1 MATSCLSF
9 HAPYRCRHAGAC
21 CAAPWQVRADDHVVH
36 FVRGSSLYSNRVDSL
51 FIQQAPRPGAQPE
64 LSVAK
69 GVGGVCVFRENR
81 RCAIHAQ
88 AGESSLPIG
97 CRHYPRVVRI
107 DPEQIALSLSHYC
120 PTAASLLA
128 SDEPIRVITAAPPLE
143 LSEPV
148 EGLDA
153 RDALPPLLRPGVLM
167 DVEAYTAWE
176 LAAVDALSLGRP
188 EAALAKIAAATDAL
202 RHWTPGTL
210 PLDQAVHAAFASS
223 DAPAPAWTARGI
235 AIARALNKGPVSLSQ
250 LPDTGHRIPDTGPQ
264 LIANYLAARVFG
276 NWIAYQGRGLRT
288 IVTWLY
294 ACYDI
299 VCTLACHESSSEE
312 ISIPRVLE
320 AIRHADYVM
329 LHSIDSQDFAN
340 AAIEVEA

>member
-1 MATSCLSF
+1 ML
-9 HAPYRCRHAGAC
+9 
-21 CAAPWQVRADDHVVH
+21 H
-36 FVRGSSLYSNRVDSL
+36 FVRGSNLYSNRADSL
-51 FIQQAPRPGAQPE
+51 FIRQAPRPGAQPE

-69 GVGGVCVFRENR
+69 GAGGVCVFRENR

-97 CRHYPRVVRI
+97 CRHYPRVVRLDATHI
-107 DPEQIALSLSHYC
+107 SLSLSHYC
-120 PTAASLLA
+120 PTAAALLA
-128 SDEPIRVITAAPPLE
+128 STEHIRVVTAAPPLE

-167 DVEAYTAWE
+167 DVDAYTTWE
-176 LAAVDALSLGRP
+176 LAAVDAFSTLGRP
-188 EAALAKIAAATDAL
+188 EAALARIATATDAL
-202 RHWTPGTL
+202 RDWSPGTI
-210 PLDQAVHAAFASS
+210 PLDQAVRAAFASS
-223 DAPAPAWTARGI
+223 PASAPDWPTRGFE
-235 AIARALNKGPVSLSQ
+235 IARALNQGPVSLECEPTFA
-250 LPDTGHRIPDTGPQ
+250 LRATVGTHRETGCGKRVTGRV
-264 LIANYLAARVFG
+264 IANYLAARVFG

-294 ACYDI
+294 ACYDS
-299 VCTLACHESSSEE
+299 V
-312 ISIPRVLE
+312 RVLANRDAAEGPEPSIAHVIE

-340 AAIEVEA
+340 AAIEVEG

>member
-1 MATSCLSF
+1 M
-9 HAPYRCRHAGAC
+9 
-21 CAAPWQVRADDHVVH
+21 H
-36 FVRGSSLYSNRVDSL
+36 FVRGSNLYSNREDSL

-69 GVGGVCVFRENR
+69 GAGGVCVFRENR

-107 DPEQIALSLSHYC
+107 DATRISLSLSHYC
-120 PTAASLLA
+120 PTAAALLA
-128 SDEPIRVITAAPPLE
+128 SDEPVRVVTAAPPLE

-153 RDALPPLLRPGVLM
+153 REALPPLLRPGVLM

-188 EAALAKIAAATDAL
+188 EAALARIAAATDAL

-223 DAPAPAWTARGI
+223 NAPAPAWTARGI
-235 AIARALNKGPVSLSQ
+235 AIARALNKGPVSLEPGPTFA
-250 LPDTGHRIPDTGPQ
+250 LRATVGKHRETGYGKRVVGRI
-264 LIANYLAARVFG
+264 IANYLAARAFG

-299 VCTLACHESSSEE
+299 VGTLARHEPSDDE
-312 ISIPRVLE
+312 IPIARVIE

-340 AAIEVEA
+340 AAIEVES